1 MTEIFKYLPFFSRS
15 ENAFLLLTK
24 KKQTKSKSGD
34 CVSMWQHKTILTEVY
49 IPLSME
55 ETKHTVSWTY
65 TTENLDGNKITDMPL
80 ARTIENEQDKIV

>member
-1 MTEIFKYLPFFSRS
+1 MTEIFKYLPFFFSLGKYIS
-15 ENAFLLLTK
+15 TSNK

-34 CVSMWQHKTILTEVY
+34 CVSMWQYKTILTEVY

-65 TTENLDGNKITDMPL
+65 TTENLNGNKITDMPL